1 MSLICFTGF
10 LNALGS
16 YIDFCV
22 VFGVDEVLLLL
33 LLLVKLFYFIFVV
46 EEIVTNSAKL
56 FNLLL
61 ELDVDYLFVSL
72 NSFVASVLRGLVPS
86 LNNLIS
92 EIVEEII
99 KSCVHEEVLDG
110 LFGVL
115 VADSFHDTENS
126 TFIIVAVIVGA

>member
-1 MSLICFTGF
+1 VSLICFTGF

-22 VFGVDEVLLLL
+22 FLGVDEFLLLL

-72 NSFVASVLRGLVPS
+72 NSFVASVVRGLVPS

-92 EIVEEII
+92 EIVEKII

-126 TFIIVAVIVGA
+126 TFIIVGVIVGA